1 MVWNQGWQ
9 AAQVLSGRDFLK
21 AVLALVLLLGVM
33 AAGGRDLPQMAPP
46 SMCRRQGVESEI
58 GVTLHVPKLQV
69 WTLAARRYSVFMFGK
84 LIYLSGGAKWPQMAP
99 PSMCRRQGVES

>member
-33 AAGGRDLPQMAPP
+33 AAGGRDFLDAVVIPYSGYPTYAKVTSLDSGCAQVLCIHVWDINLPLRGRQMAPD
-46 SMCRRQGVESEI
+46 
-58 GVTLHVPKLQV
+58 
-69 WTLAARRYSVFMFGK
+69 
-84 LIYLSGGAKWPQMAP
+84 GAPFN
-99 PSMCRRQGVES
+99 V